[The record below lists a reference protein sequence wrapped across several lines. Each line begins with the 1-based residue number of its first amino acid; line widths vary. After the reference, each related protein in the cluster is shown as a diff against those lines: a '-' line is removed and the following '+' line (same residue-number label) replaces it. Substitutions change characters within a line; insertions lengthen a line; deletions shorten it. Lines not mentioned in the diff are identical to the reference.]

1 MGKAVPFVHTDAHIC
16 KILRTRGGSKSLP
29 SVSVISDFL
38 HTALGTGC
46 KQNLRK
52 RRSPPAQSVGLHTQS
67 PPNRTVTTE
76 KDTYDQSNMLTEA
89 WCRGT
94 PTTGFQTQDPKPSLQ
109 KWGNF
114 RHLEP
119 TVRHPKESRHQGSR
133 FMMGEGG
140 GGPIPTFRLLG
151 EPKNWRLHS
160 SQEPQSNS
168 RSPVLECGPR
178 ETYQRICGAE
188 HRAAE

>member
-1 MGKAVPFVHTDAHIC
+1 MHTDAHIC
-16 KILRTRGGSKSLP
+16 RILRTRGGSKSLP

-133 FMMGEGG
+133 FMMGGRRSHPNVQTIRRTQELA
-140 GGPIPTFRLLG
+140 PTLVPG
-151 EPKNWRLHS
+151 TPKQF
-160 SQEPQSNS
+160 QESCVGVWTKRDLPAHM
-168 RSPVLECGPR
+168 RS
-178 ETYQRICGAE
+178 
-188 HRAAE
+188 